1 MWETLVIVSV
11 ILVYFFTR
19 NQKKES
25 EEDTEK
31 EIEEEKG
38 DVEETEKEIEEKEE
52 VKIEKGNNI
61 SFKKYFFRLIILVL
75 VFFSIYWLFFES
87 NFTPISNT
95 FSGIFYW
102 IGVGILIFFGLY
114 IGQILLGLLLGVKDI
129 RDKWKTYDKMEKSM
143 VEEGKLRKEMEQL
156 EKEGKLTDEKREEFK
171 RKILYCEIEGN
182 KLDRKLDEISRR

>member
-61 SFKKYFFRLIILVL
+61 SFKKYFFRLVILVL
-75 VFFSIYWLFFES
+75 VFFSICFF
-87 NFTPISNT
+87 
-95 FSGIFYW
+95 
-102 IGVGILIFFGLY
+102 
-114 IGQILLGLLLGVKDI
+114 
-129 RDKWKTYDKMEKSM
+129 
-143 VEEGKLRKEMEQL
+143 
-156 EKEGKLTDEKREEFK
+156 
-171 RKILYCEIEGN
+171 
-182 KLDRKLDEISRR
+182 

>member
-19 NQKKES
+19 NQKKEP

-38 DVEETEKEIEEKEE
+38 DVEETEKEIEEEKE

-61 SFKKYFFRLIILVL
+61 SFKKYFFRLVILVL
-75 VFFSIYWLFFES
+75 VLVSIYLLS
-87 NFTPISNT
+87 

-129 RDKWKTYDKMEKSM
+129 RDKWKTYDKMENSIL
-143 VEEGKLRKEMEQL
+143 EEGKIRKEMKQL
-156 EKEGKLTDEKREEFK
+156 EKEGKLTDEKREEFE
-171 RKILYCEIEGN
+171 RNIQYLEIEGD